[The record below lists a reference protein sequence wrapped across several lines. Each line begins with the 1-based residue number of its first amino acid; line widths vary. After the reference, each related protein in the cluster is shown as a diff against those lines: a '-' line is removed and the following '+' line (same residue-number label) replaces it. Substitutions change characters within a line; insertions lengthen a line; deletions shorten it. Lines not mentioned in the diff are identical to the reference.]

1 MRFINLMRGGHV
13 VLLEEAMNLLNQ
25 SELRK
30 FSHLIKHID
39 RVKNPQ
45 FLYYMFFN
53 IIIYLNIK
61 ILKSYENF

>member
-1 MRFINLMRGGHV
+1 MRGGHV

-39 RVKNPQ
+39 IVKNP
-45 FLYYMFFN
+45 
-53 IIIYLNIK
+53 
-61 ILKSYENF
+61 